1 MKWLATY
8 IGESPRFLCSS
19 KGLEWAQ
26 GETKEVD
33 DETALLIRESF
44 PDLVQLE
51 QVEEPHPGKK
61 QRVEVPE
68 PPEQF
73 APDEPPAEAS
83 GEE

>member
-61 QRVEVPE
+61 QREG
-68 PPEQF
+68 
-73 APDEPPAEAS
+73 PPAEEPVPDATAPEE
-83 GEE
+83 GEQI

>member
-26 GETKEVD
+26 GETKEI
-33 DETALLIRESF
+33 DEDTALLIRESF
-44 PDLVQLE
+44 PDLVRLE

-61 QRVEVPE
+61 QRE
-68 PPEQF
+68 
-73 APDEPPAEAS
+73 EPPAKEAAPDDTAPPEE
-83 GEE
+83 GEQS